1 MSRLAAVAQYSLAV
15 LIGLY
20 LGAGHHP
27 GYVAA
32 TIAVAVGA
40 TIAARRSTRAVQVER
55 SANRPEAVERDAVT
69 RVVKDDLDRHV
80 DGDLIGF
87 TVDDVRHHAGTLV

>member
-1 MSRLAAVAQYSLAV
+1 MSRLAAVVQYSLAV

-40 TIAARRSTRAVQVER
+40 TIAARRSTRAAQVEP
-55 SANRPEAVERDAVT
+55 SANQPEAIERLTVA

-80 DGDLIGF
+80 DGDLVGF
-87 TVDDVRHHAGTLV
+87 TLDDVRHHAGTLV